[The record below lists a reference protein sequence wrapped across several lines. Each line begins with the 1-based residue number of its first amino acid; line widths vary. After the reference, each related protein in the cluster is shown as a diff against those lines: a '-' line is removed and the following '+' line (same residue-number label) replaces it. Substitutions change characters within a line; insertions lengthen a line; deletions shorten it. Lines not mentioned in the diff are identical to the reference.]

1 MNYFDIII
9 TILAFTSVV
18 SFALAVLG
26 VIRFPDFYTRV
37 HAASKGD
44 TLSTMLLLLSTI
56 LFVFKTYNIHDA
68 SLILLKV
75 LLIVFFMFLTGPTGI
90 HTLLNAGYEL
100 GRKPFTKNDK
110 NLNDNNTQ
118 SDDKN

>member
-44 TLSTMLLLLSTI
+44 TLSTMLLLLSSI

-68 SLILLKV
+68 SLISLKV

>member
-44 TLSTMLLLLSTI
+44 TLSTMLLLLSST

-90 HTLLNAGYEL
+90 HTLLNAEYEL
-100 GRKPFTKNDK
+100 GRKNYKKNDK

>member
-44 TLSTMLLLLSTI
+44 TLSTMLLLLSSI

-110 NLNDNNTQ
+110 KLNDNNTQ

>member
-44 TLSTMLLLLSTI
+44 TLSTMLLLLSSI

-68 SLILLKV
+68 SLISLKV
-75 LLIVFFMFLTGPTGI
+75 LFIVFFMFLTGPTGI
-90 HTLLNAGYEL
+90 NTLLNAGYEL

>member
-44 TLSTMLLLLSTI
+44 TLSTMLLLLSSI

-75 LLIVFFMFLTGPTGI
+75 LLIVFFMFLTGPTEN

>member
-26 VIRFPDFYTRV
+26 VIRFPDFCTIV

-44 TLSTMLLLLSTI
+44 TLSTMLLLLSSI